1 MVGALNLPTQ
11 WGLNRNLEIL
21 PKSRREKIT
30 IAEEWRD
37 ARYVIINT
45 TYAYMYTR
53 EEYIWIKENYKL
65 IDSICSYGNVICE
78 VYGKGEDN

>member
-1 MVGALNLPTQ
+1 M
-11 WGLNRNLEIL
+11 
-21 PKSRREKIT
+21 RREKIT

-53 EEYIWIKENYKL
+53 EEYIWIKGKL
-65 IDSICSYGNVICE
+65 
-78 VYGKGEDN
+78 